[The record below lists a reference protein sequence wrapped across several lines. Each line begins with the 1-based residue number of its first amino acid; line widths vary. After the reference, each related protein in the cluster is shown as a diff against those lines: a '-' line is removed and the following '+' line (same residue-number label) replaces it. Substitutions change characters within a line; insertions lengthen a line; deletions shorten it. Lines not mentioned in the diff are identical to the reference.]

1 MFLLKSVENVVA
13 INGILILPR
22 VKDLI
27 CVTGRAICLYIKF
40 IMEEK

>member
-1 MFLLKSVENVVA
+1 MFPQKPVENVVA
-13 INGILILPR
+13 INGILIPPR

-27 CVTGRAICLYIKF
+27 CVTGRAICLYITF